1 MTQKNKIGNQNIT
14 SIIDIA
20 VKNITI
26 CMNVCFL
33 ILNFN
38 TGSTGPRYFSPCE
51 AVVCLFKMQSRMYTL
66 QAGIE
71 LGYSKMDFPSRAS

>member
-38 TGSTGPRYFSPCE
+38 TG
-51 AVVCLFKMQSRMYTL
+51 VCLFKMQSRMYTL